1 MKHVTTGVRHYL
13 EYRVEPDRTC
23 KRCSVTRVN
32 ALVRAYEKCHQTGDE
47 AILAKLRQLSLLVKG
62 RGFDGGTALLSA
74 GLNDR
79 ALRDVC
85 WNVSSFLSD
94 QEVETVLG

>member
-1 MKHVTTGVRHYL
+1 M
-13 EYRVEPDRTC
+13 ESDRTC

-32 ALVRAYEKCHQTGDE
+32 ALVRAYEKCHLGRDE
-47 AILAKLRQLSLLVKG
+47 AALPKLRQIAQLVKG
-62 RGFDGGTALLSA
+62 RGFDGGAALLTP

-85 WNVSSFLSD
+85 WNVSSFLND
-94 QEVETVLG
+94 EEVQNILGLAC